1 MSALALSV
9 LLSLVS
15 AVAYAGGAIVQER
28 VAESS
33 PGEQYAPLRRPGW
46 WAAVGLNG
54 LGGLLHVVALAY
66 GPLSL
71 VQPLGALTIV
81 VALPMAALFVGR
93 KAGSTAWRGAI
104 MATVGLAGLLS
115 LVAAAD
121 ARSLDTAQRVAV
133 AVVTAAAVV
142 ALTIA
147 ARAAHRHPAVRSMLL
162 ATASGVAF
170 GMSSVFTK
178 TVAVDW
184 TGGVSPADVPSLA
197 VIGVLA
203 TAGMLLSQAS
213 YRGAGLAAPLATL
226 TVVNPVV
233 AAAVGITMFGETFRY
248 GTTGTVLALS
258 CGVVAAGGLIL
269 LTTERLAQDRPERA
283 GTGLEVAGTGLV
295 PADTGLA
302 DRDLTTPV
310 ILPGPAR
317 GTAGGGK
324 RLPEPVGAVSGS
336 GGSLAGVVGSL
347 PGSGVGPSDPS
358 VVPRDDLLAVVGTSL
373 QGLGA
378 SASLEGLGASA
389 GPVGASPGAGAL
401 SESVGALPGVGGAM
415 PDTGGAMPGSEGA
428 MPGRRGAIAPENP
441 RAAVGSRTA
450 GAAPAGAAAPR
461 TAGLPVAVGTL
472 AETTRAQP
480 ETGVALPETVGAPPI
495 AVGTLAET
503 TDTLPGSTGTGTPS
517 DTRGTLPETVGAPPI
532 AVGSLSKA
540 LGGAGG
546 ARAGGTGAGRD
557 GEEPVSVPRPLAADG
572 LRAGPDVTYES
583 GEASAD
589 SDERVLSYVPFFGI
603 PYVALPTV
611 DRHRRRVRS

>member
-15 AVAYAGGAIVQER
+15 AFAYAGGAIVQER

-93 KAGSTAWRGAI
+93 KAGATAWRGAI

-115 LVAAAD
+115 LVAASD
-121 ARSLDTAQRVAV
+121 ARSLNAPERVAV
-133 AVVTAAAVV
+133 AVVTAGVVV
-142 ALTIA
+142 ALMIA

-162 ATASGVAF
+162 ATASGIAF

-184 TGGVSPADVPSLA
+184 TGGVSAADVPSLA

-248 GTTGTVLALS
+248 GTTGTVLALG

-269 LTTERLAQDRPERA
+269 LTTERLTHEHPDA
-283 GTGLEVAGTGLV
+283 V
-295 PADTGLA
+295 PA
-302 DRDLTTPV
+302 
-310 ILPGPAR
+310 
-317 GTAGGGK
+317 
-324 RLPEPVGAVSGS
+324 GS
-336 GGSLAGVVGSL
+336 AEA
-347 PGSGVGPSDPS
+347 PS
-358 VVPRDDLLAVVGTSL
+358 
-373 QGLGA
+373 
-378 SASLEGLGASA
+378 
-389 GPVGASPGAGAL
+389 GAGAQDP
-401 SESVGALPGVGGAM
+401 AA
-415 PDTGGAMPGSEGA
+415 EG
-428 MPGRRGAIAPENP
+428 PRRAPE
-441 RAAVGSRTA
+441 RVGL
-450 GAAPAGAAAPR
+450 G
-461 TAGLPVAVGTL
+461 GLPEQGG
-472 AETTRAQP
+472 EP
-480 ETGVALPETVGAPPI
+480 SSPDGIPDGVPARIPA
-495 AVGTLAET
+495 
-503 TDTLPGSTGTGTPS
+503 
-517 DTRGTLPETVGAPPI
+517 
-532 AVGSLSKA
+532 
-540 LGGAGG
+540 G
-546 ARAGGTGAGRD
+546 ARAGLGVEDVLVGRPVATAAVLVPGPGAPAAVIVPRAGDTAGVRVPEPVAAAAAAAAVPAPAAVPLSVADASAAVFVSGRDAPAAVIVPGPDAPAAVIVPGPKETAGRGVPEAVAAAAVLVPATD
-557 GEEPVSVPRPLAADG
+557 APAAVLVPGPQATAAALVPDTPAAMLAPRPEEAAGALAAEPV
-572 LRAGPDVTYES
+572 
-583 GEASAD
+583 ASAVVPD
-589 SDERVLSYVPFFGI
+589 TPAAVFVPEAGGADASYEGGESSVAAASDDDRPFSYVPFYGI
-603 PYVALPTV
+603 PYVPLPV
-611 DRHRRRVRS
+611 IDRHRMRVRS